1 MKPRRPRQRG
11 FTLLE
16 LLLTLTVTTIGLIGL
31 LSLHLSI
38 ARGNDL
44 ANRSSE
50 AASIGNATLEQLR
63 AARIPDM
70 VNQLTGNPASQPPI
84 DVMIGTVVGRNGMT
98 FRRHVV
104 VTQLNNASTSLWLV
118 HVEVGWTEDGA
129 AQGANGGT
137 LDHTVKSE
145 VVRTVEEAL

>member
-1 MKPRRPRQRG
+1 MTEKSQRG

-31 LSLHLSI
+31 MALHLSI

-44 ANRSSE
+44 SNRTAEASSI
-50 AASIGNATLEQLR
+50 ANATLEQLR
-63 AARIPDM
+63 AARINDM
-70 VNQLTGNPASQPPI
+70 VCQLTTCGSLPPI
-84 DVMIGTVVGRNGMT
+84 DVTMSTVAGRAGMT
-98 FRRHVV
+98 FRRRGL

-118 HVEVGWTEDGA
+118 RVEVSWTEDNA
-129 AQGANGGT
+129 AQGANGGV
-137 LDHTVKSE
+137 LDHTVAVE

>member
-1 MKPRRPRQRG
+1 MKRKQGG

-44 ANRSSE
+44 ATRSSE
-50 AASIGNATLEQLR
+50 AASIGNAALEQLR

-70 VNQLTGNPASQPPI
+70 MQQLTGNPAATPPI
-84 DVMIGTVVGRNGMT
+84 NVNFGTVVGRNGMT
-98 FRRHVV
+98 FRRQVK

-118 HVEVGWTEDGA
+118 RVEVGWTEDGA
-129 AQGANGGT
+129 AQGADSGT
-137 LDHTVKSE
+137 LDHMIASE
-145 VVRTVEEAL
+145 VVRTVEDAL

>member
-1 MKPRRPRQRG
+1 MKRKQRG

-44 ANRSSE
+44 ANRSAE

-70 VNQLTGNPASQPPI
+70 MQQLTGNPNATPP
-84 DVMIGTVVGRNGMT
+84 VNVNFGTVVGRNSMT
-98 FRRHVV
+98 FRRQVK

-118 HVEVGWTEDGA
+118 RVEVGWTEDGA
-129 AQGANGGT
+129 VQGADSGT
-137 LDHTVKSE
+137 LDHMIASE

>member
-1 MKPRRPRQRG
+1 MKRKQGG

-44 ANRSSE
+44 ATRSAE

-70 VNQLTGNPASQPPI
+70 MFQLTGNPAATPP
-84 DVMIGTVVGRNGMT
+84 VSTNLPTVVGRNLMT

-118 HVEVGWTEDGA
+118 RVEVGWTEDGA
-129 AQGANGGT
+129 AQGADGGT
-137 LDHTVKSE
+137 LDHVIPSE